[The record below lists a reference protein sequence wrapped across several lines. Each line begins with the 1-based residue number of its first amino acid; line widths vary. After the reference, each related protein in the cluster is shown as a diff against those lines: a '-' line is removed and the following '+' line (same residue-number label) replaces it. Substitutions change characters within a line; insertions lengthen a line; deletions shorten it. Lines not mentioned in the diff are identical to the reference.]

1 MSEFEIC
8 EWRRCFL
15 LSRSRQMFW
24 VWSVACISHSDICRG
39 LIEFNP
45 NTCSSDQPTI
55 DLVIQARRWRQHA
68 KTTRCG
74 ISRRHGD
81 SSPTYGWL
89 CNLRTFLTIRR
100 RDRRI
105 LMWWHSKNFL
115 NRWQH
120 EYSPAIPNA
129 QVLIE
134 RLLYIVSPVVGD
146 DHKYKCMCSID
157 ETRPPD
163 KEKLT

>member
-1 MSEFEIC
+1 METRLFLWSRKVHLTRDPFLTFTTPYLTQDQMSEFEIC

-81 SSPTYGWL
+81 SSPAYGWL
-89 CNLRTFLTIRR
+89 CNLRTFLTNRR

-105 LMWWHSKNFL
+105 LMWWHSKNVL
-115 NRWQH
+115 NRSTTCTPPQT
-120 EYSPAIPNA
+120 
-129 QVLIE
+129 LM
-134 RLLYIVSPVVGD
+134 L
-146 DHKYKCMCSID
+146 KC
-157 ETRPPD
+157 
-163 KEKLT
+163 